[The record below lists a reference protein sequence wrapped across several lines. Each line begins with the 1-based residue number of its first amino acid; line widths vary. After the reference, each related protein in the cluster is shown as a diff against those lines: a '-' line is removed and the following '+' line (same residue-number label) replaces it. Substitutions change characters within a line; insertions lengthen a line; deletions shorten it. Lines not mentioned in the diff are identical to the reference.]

1 MSRSSPE
8 IVLRVGRKL
17 LHGVLKLRGIALHLA
32 LDAAHRLCEEI
43 LCLIKVLLV
52 LRPLLLMCLLIQ
64 FSGLKLRYFPR
75 HPARYG
81 QSTPRQ
87 SC

>member
-1 MSRSSPE
+1 MSRSCPE

-52 LRPLLLMCLLIQ
+52 LRPLLGFLHLFGHLLS
-64 FSGLKLRYFPR
+64 FAPPLCS
-75 HPARYG
+75 ARP
-81 QSTPRQ
+81 SLP
-87 SC
+87 